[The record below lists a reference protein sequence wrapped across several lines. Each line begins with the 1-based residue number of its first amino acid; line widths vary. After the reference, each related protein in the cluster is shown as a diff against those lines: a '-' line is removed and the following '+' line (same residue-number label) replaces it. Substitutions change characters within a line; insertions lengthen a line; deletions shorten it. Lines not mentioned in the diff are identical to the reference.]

1 MIGPAQTWILDDPI
15 SSDGTIEGTTMDVQ
29 LSTTAVLTLTDL
41 LTTVAAAPGAGDD
54 DRYELAWS
62 RDQVATRMP
71 PVEVLVL
78 AGVLR
83 EATDRLGLDPATRV
97 ACDRWSRNLAGLLSA
112 PTRQP
117 LPIAC

>member
-1 MIGPAQTWILDDPI
+1 
-15 SSDGTIEGTTMDVQ
+15 MDVQ
-29 LSTTAVLTLTDL
+29 LSTITVLELTDL
-41 LTTVAAAPGAGDD
+41 LTAVAAAPGAGDA

-83 EATDRLGLDPATRV
+83 EATDRLGLDPATGA
-97 ACDRWSRNLAGLLSA
+97 ACHRWSAYLADLLAA
-112 PTRQP
+112 PPERLP
-117 LPIAC
+117 LPIAS